1 MAKIEEYR
9 RYVRKL
15 IEQYGAYKPS
25 YGDVEVET
33 ILDMERDH
41 YELVNVGWHHQQ
53 RIRGCVLHIDIKGEK
68 IWIQHDGTE
77 KGVAN
82 DLVALGVPKED
93 IVLAFHAPYKRR
105 FTGFAAN

>member
-1 MAKIEEYR
+1 MAKLEQYR
-9 RYVRKL
+9 TYVRHL
-15 IEQYGAYKPS
+15 LEQYGSYKPS

-33 ILDMERDH
+33 IFDTERDH
-41 YELVNVGWHHQQ
+41 YELVNVGWHQQQ
-53 RIRGCVLHIDIKGEK
+53 RIRGCVLRIDLKGRK

-93 IVLAFHAPYKRR
+93 IVLAFHAPSKRQY
-105 FTGFAAN
+105 TGFAAN